1 MAISRQRFLFTALPA
16 GDHVF
21 YIDLAKTLS
30 VQERKLH
37 RQFMNYHVRGGLL
50 KDSNQDAVIR
60 CNVAPDTWVTRT
72 ALRRGKRMYD
82 QCYKEGMQGTGDI
95 RGKYWDYKVLLDE
108 GHTPSASIVPKDA
121 AGNSLPVGEWVYSEY
136 VSEDVDWSASGLTSN
151 ANRTADKF
159 RAHISGRHLGSATDW
174 TSIGLI
180 TSWFES
186 RPTPKSDVP
195 QVAAAVISDPLANLF
210 DESDA
215 DDDKM
220 AVMQVANDEPPYD
233 EDSHFGMLG
242 SLSGTGQNLQRVA
255 FAATQSGAGQIS
267 ALNPFS
273 ALCGL
278 VQVHITVSSGPGDV
292 ELILDVESKGD
303 KI

>member
-1 MAISRQRFLFTALPA
+1 MAISRQRFLFENLPA
-16 GDHVF
+16 GDHTF

-30 VQERKLH
+30 AQERKLH

-50 KDSNQDAVIR
+50 KDSNQDAVVR

-72 ALRRGKRMYD
+72 ALRRGKRLWD
-82 QCYKEGMQGTGDI
+82 KHIKEGTQAVGDI
-95 RGKYWDYKVLLDE
+95 RPKYHDYKVLLDE
-108 GHTPSASIVPKDA
+108 SHSPSSSILPKDA
-121 AGNSLPVGEWVYSEY
+121 GGNALPGGEWVYSEY
-136 VSEDVDWSASGLTSN
+136 VTEDVDWSNLGNSQ
-151 ANRTADKF
+151 NRQAEIY
-159 RAHISGRHLGSATDW
+159 RAHITGRHTGTAPDF

-195 QVAAAVISDPLANLF
+195 QVATAVLSDPLANLF
-210 DESDA
+210 DEADA
-215 DDDKM
+215 DDDI
-220 AVMQVANDEPPYD
+220 MQRLQSSNDEAPYD
-233 EDSHFGMLG
+233 EDSHFGMLSG
-242 SLSGTGQNLQRVA
+242 LSGTGKNLQRVA

>member
-1 MAISRQRFLFTALPA
+1 MAISRQRFLFENLPA

-21 YIDLAKTLS
+21 YADLAKTTS
-30 VQERKLH
+30 AQERKLH
-37 RQFMNYHVRGGLL
+37 PQFMTRHVRGGLL

-60 CNVAPDTWVTRT
+60 INVAPDTWVTRT
-72 ALRRGKRMYD
+72 ALRRGKRLYD
-82 QCYKEGMQGTGDI
+82 QCYKEAMAATGDI
-95 RGKYWDYKVLLDE
+95 RGRYWDYKVLLDE
-108 GHTPSASIVPKDA
+108 GHTPSASILPKDA
-121 AGNSLPVGEWVYSEY
+121 AGNAIPGGEWVYSEY
-136 VSEDVDWSASGLTSN
+136 VSEDIDWASAGLTSSS
-151 ANRTADKF
+151 NRTADKF
-159 RAHISGRHLGSATDW
+159 RAHICGRHTGNAQDW

-210 DESDA
+210 DEADA

-220 AVMQVANDEPPYD
+220 AIMQVANDEPPYD
-233 EDSHFGMLG
+233 EDSHFGMLSG
-242 SLSGTGQNLQRVA
+242 LSGTGQNLQRVA

-267 ALNPFS
+267 ALNGFS

-278 VQVHITVSSGPGDV
+278 VQIHITVSSGPGDV
-292 ELILDVESKGD
+292 ELILDVETKGD